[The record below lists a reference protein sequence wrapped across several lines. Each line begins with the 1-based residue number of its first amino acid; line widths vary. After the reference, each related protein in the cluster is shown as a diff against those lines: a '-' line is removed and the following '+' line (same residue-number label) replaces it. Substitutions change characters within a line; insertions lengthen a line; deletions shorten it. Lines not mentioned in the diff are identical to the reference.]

1 MLPRIARRADPL
13 GCGPFGPAVDR
24 GRLRHIESSG
34 RSPEERRAAAEA
46 RAKARAGEP
55 PETGDEERLRETGPR
70 GARGEISRYYGGGD
84 VFRRRRLIAGA
95 ALIVVLLLLFL
106 LVGGC

>member
-1 MLPRIARRADPL
+1 MLPRIPWRANA
-13 GCGPFGPAVDR
+13 FGRSAPDVDR

-46 RAKARAGEP
+46 RARARAGEP
-55 PETGDEERLRETGPR
+55 PETGDEEQLRGTGPR
-70 GARGEISRYYGGGD
+70 GARGEMTRHYGGGD

-95 ALIVVLLLLFL
+95 AVIVVLLVLFL